1 MPNFRDIIIYTLIN
15 LSEQL
20 ATQVALGSSLFL
32 LFLIDNRSNDCKGN
46 LAYFIYLT
54 RADQE

>member
-32 LFLIDNRSNDCKGN
+32 LFLVIIAMIVKVI
-46 LAYFIYLT
+46 LLT
-54 RADQE
+54 LLI